1 MASADP
7 NYSGPALIPQ
17 GNLAPRYGFAHF
29 EALKANGL
37 AIEQSNPVLQQKL
50 ARGEYAIALTND
62 YGVRQEMEKG
72 MSLFFTFQ
80 SLRLALYGVKGILLA
95 WAFHYA
101 PMAYALLRPALGF
114 LWPLLRAARVHGVV
128 GVRRL
133 WVLLPPLLPS
143 LLAAGGLVYLA
154 LLGNFGV
161 PAVLGLPA
169 RVYVLPTLAYA
180 RLNSPL
186 SPDPIGEAAALG
198 LPLRPRALLE
208 AASEGPPSGKPLY
221 AFLFALYALLYAP
234 GAETVG
240 VAVLGALNGGP
251 YRITGQAGP

>member
-101 PMAYALLRPALGF
+101 PMAYALLRP
-114 LWPLLRAARVHGVV
+114 PLSPVPLRLRAARGHLLEGGRGPW
-128 GVRRL
+128 GVR
-133 WVLLPPLLPS
+133 VPS
-143 LLAAGGLVYLA
+143 
-154 LLGNFGV
+154 
-161 PAVLGLPA
+161 
-169 RVYVLPTLAYA
+169 
-180 RLNSPL
+180 
-186 SPDPIGEAAALG
+186 
-198 LPLRPRALLE
+198 
-208 AASEGPPSGKPLY
+208 
-221 AFLFALYALLYAP
+221 
-234 GAETVG
+234 
-240 VAVLGALNGGP
+240 VA
-251 YRITGQAGP
+251 

>member
-169 RVYVLPTLAYA
+169 RVYVLPTPSA
-180 RLNSPL
+180 RRRPWASSSGRGPFWRLPPKGRLPESLFTPSSSPFTP
-186 SPDPIGEAAALG
+186 SSTPQAR
-198 LPLRPRALLE
+198 RP
-208 AASEGPPSGKPLY
+208 
-221 AFLFALYALLYAP
+221 
-234 GAETVG
+234 
-240 VAVLGALNGGP
+240 
-251 YRITGQAGP
+251 